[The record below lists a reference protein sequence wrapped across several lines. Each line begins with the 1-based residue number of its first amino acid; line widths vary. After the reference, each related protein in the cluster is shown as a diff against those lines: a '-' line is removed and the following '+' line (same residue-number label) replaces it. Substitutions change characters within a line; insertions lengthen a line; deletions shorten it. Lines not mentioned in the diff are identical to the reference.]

1 MLSSRWIE
9 TRRPHWERLQGL
21 LQQCGNGGTHNL
33 SRAELRD
40 LTLLYRQVA
49 ADLSTARSDASSAH
63 YARYLNQLLGRAHS
77 IIYSGKRTSPLS
89 IFYFFAREW
98 PVTFWRLKTYII
110 VSTALFCACALAGSL
125 LTLGD
130 QDFALQVL
138 GPGMI
143 ESIERGQMWTHS
155 IVGIEP
161 VASSTITT
169 NNISVAFTTFAMGIT
184 AGIGTLYMIA
194 FNGLLIGVVGAACGT
209 HGMSLALWS
218 FVVGHGSLEIPAILI
233 AGAAGLR
240 IGTGIMFPDNY
251 SRRDAMRIAGRE
263 AIKLELG
270 TIPLL
275 LVAGLV
281 EGFISPSAVA
291 VPLKFGLGAALFT
304 LLVLWILQG
313 RRYLTADSSV

>member
-1 MLSSRWIE
+1 MLSARWIE
-9 TRRPHWERLQGL
+9 TRKPHWERLQRL
-21 LQQCGNGGTHNL
+21 LQQCGSGGTRGL
-33 SRAELRD
+33 SRADLRE

-49 ADLSTARSDASSAH
+49 ADLSTARSDASSTH

-89 IFYFFAREW
+89 IFRFFAEEW
-98 PVTFWRLKTYII
+98 PAIFWRLKPYVI

-125 LTLGD
+125 LTLRNE
-130 QDFALQVL
+130 DFALQVL

-143 ESIERGQMWTHS
+143 DSIERGQMWTHS

-194 FNGLLIGVVGAACGT
+194 FNGLLIGVVGAACGS

-240 IGTGIMFPDNY
+240 IGTGMLFPGSY
-251 SRRDAMRIAGRE
+251 SRRDSIRIAGRE
-263 AIKLELG
+263 AVKLELG

-275 LVAGLV
+275 IVAGLV
-281 EGFISPSAVA
+281 EGFISPSSIAI
-291 VPLKFGLGAALFT
+291 PMKFGLGAGLFT
-304 LLVLWILQG
+304 LLVLWVWSG
-313 RRYLTADSSV
+313 RKRVTADSSV

>member
-1 MLSSRWIE
+1 MHFL
-9 TRRPHWERLQGL
+9 
-21 LQQCGNGGTHNL
+21 
-33 SRAELRD
+33 
-40 LTLLYRQVA
+40 
-49 ADLSTARSDASSAH
+49 
-63 YARYLNQLLGRAHS
+63 
-77 IIYSGKRTSPLS
+77 
-89 IFYFFAREW
+89 AREW
-98 PVTFWRLKTYII
+98 PATFWRFKPYLII
-110 VSTALFCACALAGSL
+110 STAVFCACALAGSL
-125 LTLGD
+125 LTLKN

-169 NNISVAFTTFAMGIT
+169 NNISVAFTTFAMGVT

-240 IGTGIMFPDNY
+240 IGTGILFPGNY
-251 SRRDAMRIAGRE
+251 SRRDSIRIAGRE

-275 LVAGLV
+275 MVAGLV
-281 EGFISPSAVA
+281 EGFISPSSVA
-291 VPLKFGLGAALFT
+291 IPLKFGLGATLFL
-304 LLVLWILQG
+304 LLVVWVMQG
-313 RRYLTADSSV
+313 RKYVTAGFSL